1 MKFRI
6 NPFVISIIV
15 IITGIFL
22 YFAANKPLSHNP
34 VGIKDKLISL
44 IRKIDLDTID
54 LRFRIRGPVHAN
66 SDIVLVV
73 IDEKSLEKEGKWVWP
88 RRKMAELVTKL
99 SEAGAKVIGFD
110 ILFSEPD
117 KNDKWMI
124 KTIEKIREKIGRDN
138 IEKEINDYL
147 EKIKDEASNDKSLAK
162 AIKKCKAKTVLG
174 YFFHFGADDLSY
186 ISDKDKKEHI
196 KNIQNSR
203 YITMYPSGTDL
214 KTQPVNGIHEAAL
227 PESNIKIISLA
238 SDYSGYFNIIPD
250 IDGAVRSLPITVK
263 TGEMFY
269 TPMDVMIVKACMN
282 IKGAPI
288 LKLVKNFDLEAE
300 SIRIGSMSYPLENAQ
315 LIINYRGGEHT
326 YRHIS
331 ITDILHGHVEKNAL
345 KNKIVIIGAT
355 AIGLYDMRV
364 TPYSN
369 TFPGLEV
376 HANII
381 DNFMANDF
389 LKKTT
394 WVIDV
399 LAIAAFPLI
408 LGLVLPSLGILPG
421 SILSAIIFA
430 GYLVFSQ
437 YLFAKHRIII
447 NVIFPVAMI
456 IIMYL
461 IITTY
466 RFMVESRQKRFIKNA
481 FSHYLAPS
489 VIKEIIE
496 SPENL
501 ELGGKECYITAF
513 FSDIQGFTT
522 ISEQFHPKE
531 VGEIL
536 NEYLTEM
543 TDIILSHQGTVD
555 KFEGDAII
563 AFFGAPNEIE
573 NHAKVACIASI
584 EMQKRLANLRKK
596 WKQEDKPEL
605 ITRIG
610 MCTGMAIVGNM
621 GSKTRFDYT
630 MIGDTVNTAA
640 RLEGLNKHYETNILI
655 SETTK
660 NDVGDDII
668 VRELDIVA
676 VVGRKKPLKIFQV
689 VDFAENITPY
699 MKDTIKYYKEG
710 LDLYRNRKWDM
721 AIYAF
726 EKALLK
732 TPGDGPSI
740 KFIERCRH
748 YKENPPPDEW
758 KAVFFQREK

>member
-1 MKFRI
+1 MKFRK
-6 NPFVISIIV
+6 NPFVISIIA
-15 IITGIFL
+15 IIIGTYF
-22 YFAANKPLSHNP
+22 YFATNKPLDHNP
-34 VGIKDKLISL
+34 VGIRDKVISL
-44 IRKIDLDTID
+44 IQKIDLDTID
-54 LRFRIRGPVHAN
+54 LRFRIRGPIHAN

-99 SEAGAKVIGFD
+99 SEAGAEVIGFD

-117 KNDKWMI
+117 KNDEWMI
-124 KTIEKIREKIGRDN
+124 KTIEKIREKIGHN

-147 EKIKDEASNDKSLAK
+147 EKVKDEASNDISLAK
-162 AIKKCKAKTVLG
+162 AIKECRAKTVLG
-174 YFFHFGADDLSY
+174 YFFHFGTDDLSY
-186 ISDKDKKEHI
+186 ISDKDKKEQI
-196 KNIQNSR
+196 KNVQSSR
-203 YITMYPSGTDL
+203 YITMYPSDTDL
-214 KTQPVNGIHEAAL
+214 KDEPVSGIYEAAL

-238 SDYSGYFNIIPD
+238 SDYSGYFNIVPD
-250 IDGAVRSLPITVK
+250 IDGAVRSLPIAVK
-263 TGEMFY
+263 IGETFY
-269 TPMDVMIVKACMN
+269 TPMDIMIVKAHMK
-282 IKGAPI
+282 IEGAPI
-288 LKLVKNFDLEAE
+288 IKLIKEFDLEPE
-300 SIRIGSMSYPLENAQ
+300 SIRIGPMYFPLENGR

-331 ITDILHGHVEKNAL
+331 ITDILSGNIEKDAL

-381 DNFMANDF
+381 DNFIAKDF
-389 LKKTT
+389 LRKTSWMT
-394 WVIDV
+394 DV
-399 LAIAAFPLI
+399 LAMTAFAFI
-408 LGLVLPSLGILPG
+408 LGVVLPGLGILPG
-421 SILSAIIFA
+421 SILSAIMFA
-430 GYLVFSQ
+430 GYVVFSQ
-437 YLFAKHRIII
+437 YLFEKHGIII
-447 NVIFPVAMI
+447 NVIFPVFMI

-531 VGEIL
+531 VGAIL

-543 TDIILSHQGTVD
+543 TDIILNHQGTLD

-563 AFFGAPNEIE
+563 AFFGAPNKIE
-573 NHAKVACIASI
+573 NHAKVACTASLK
-584 EMQKRLANLRKK
+584 MQKRLVSLRKK
-596 WKQEDKPEL
+596 WKQEGKPEL

-640 RLEGLNKHYETNILI
+640 RLEGLNKHYKANILI
-655 SETTK
+655 NETTK
-660 NDVGDDII
+660 NDAGDDII
-668 VRELDIVA
+668 VRELDIVT
-676 VVGRKKPLKIFQV
+676 VVGRKKPIKIFQV
-689 VDFAENITPY
+689 MDFPENITPY
-699 MKDTIKYYKEG
+699 MKDTINYYQEG
-710 LDLYRNRKWDM
+710 LELYRNRKWDE
-721 AIYAF
+721 AICAF

-732 TPGDGPSI
+732 TPGDGPSMT
-740 KFIERCRH
+740 FIDRCRR
-748 YKENPPPDEW
+748 YKEDPPPAEW
-758 KAVFFQREK
+758 KAIFFPREK